1 MEGVPILFQVIPFP
15 PAWFRIIIYCLQMS
29 FPPAPHPD
37 EELEVISTKLKFLE
51 MHLDFL
57 RWGKTP

>member
-1 MEGVPILFQVIPFP
+1 
-15 PAWFRIIIYCLQMS
+15 MS